1 MLFITLIFF
10 FASIAAGK
18 GVHYTWPWQTGTASV
33 SARAQSALV
42 TLNLF
47 PEFAACGAT
56 KPRCMY
62 LEANKCS
69 TLDDAK
75 GLRVVRHDDGVK
87 YNARKYD

>member
-1 MLFITLIFF
+1 MVFITLIFF

-42 TLNLF
+42 TLF